1 MLLTLVNRPVTV
13 DTVES
18 KAFVNGKPRSRQY
31 SQPKVNKISFFAYDS
46 WCSNIAISRNLRITK
61 LDLSRGSEGVI
72 TDGVVS
78 AICDNL
84 TLLEHLDLSY
94 NIGVSDIGTLGLS
107 DENIKQSLDEM
118 MKQGHKISLASRFE
132 ILF

>member
-1 MLLTLVNRPVTV
+1 M
-13 DTVES
+13 
-18 KAFVNGKPRSRQY
+18 
-31 SQPKVNKISFFAYDS
+31 
-46 WCSNIAISRNLRITK
+46 
-61 LDLSRGSEGVI
+61 
-72 TDGVVS
+72 VS